1 LGDSG
6 ISSTTLN
13 NNFEGGEGGIEEER
27 NTYYGFNILS
37 KKRVLLLVFGI
48 ILFIG
53 AYSVGAMLVKINGSE
68 AQIIKRQFEEE
79 VKGIDQFGIFL
90 NNIQAAV
97 WMFIP
102 GFGIA
107 LSIFTAFSTGIVLNA
122 ILHTSLSF
130 VSHQISPLIVF
141 LTPFGVLEAIAYGI
155 AISRSGILS
164 FQLIKTKNR
173 RKYWK
178 EKFLI
183 PAVIEIG
190 IVISLLFIGAIIE
203 WQMI

>member
-1 LGDSG
+1 MQIVILK
-6 ISSTTLN
+6 
-13 NNFEGGEGGIEEER
+13 GGEGGIEER
-27 NTYYGFNILS
+27 NTYYRFSTIS
-37 KKRVLLLVFGI
+37 RKRVLFLVFGI

-53 AYSVGAMLVKINGSE
+53 AYSVGAMLVEINDSE

-79 VKGIDQFGIFL
+79 VKGIDQSGIFL

-102 GFGIA
+102 GFGIV
-107 LSIFTAFSTGIVLNA
+107 LGVFTAFSTGVAFNA
-122 ILHTSLSF
+122 ILQTSPSF

-164 FQLIKTKNR
+164 FQLIKTKNKK
-173 RKYWK
+173 KYWK

-183 PAVIEIG
+183 PTVIEIG

-203 WQMI
+203 WQMVQQSVRVG

>member
-1 LGDSG
+1 
-6 ISSTTLN
+6 
-13 NNFEGGEGGIEEER
+13 
-27 NTYYGFNILS
+27 
-37 KKRVLLLVFGI
+37 
-48 ILFIG
+48 
-53 AYSVGAMLVKINGSE
+53 MLVEINDSE
-68 AQIIKRQFEEE
+68 AQVIKRQFEGE
-79 VKGIDQFGIFL
+79 VKGIDQSGIFL

-102 GFGIA
+102 GFGIV
-107 LSIFTAFSTGIVLNA
+107 LGVFTAFSTGVAFNA
-122 ILHTSLSF
+122 ISQASPSF

-164 FQLIKTKNR
+164 FQLIKTKNKK
-173 RKYWK
+173 KYWK

-183 PAVIEIG
+183 PTVIEIG

-203 WQMI
+203 WQMVQQMVRVG

>member
-1 LGDSG
+1 
-6 ISSTTLN
+6 
-13 NNFEGGEGGIEEER
+13 
-27 NTYYGFNILS
+27 
-37 KKRVLLLVFGI
+37 
-48 ILFIG
+48 
-53 AYSVGAMLVKINGSE
+53 MLVKINYSE

-79 VKGIDQFGIFL
+79 VKGINQFGIFL

-102 GFGIA
+102 GFGIV
-107 LSIFTAFSTGIVLNA
+107 LGVFTAFSTGVAFNA
-122 ILHTSLSF
+122 ILQTSPSF

-164 FQLIKTKNR
+164 FQLIKTKNKK
-173 RKYWK
+173 KYWK

-183 PAVIEIG
+183 PTVIEIG

-203 WQMI
+203 WQMVQQSVRVG

>member
-1 LGDSG
+1 
-6 ISSTTLN
+6 
-13 NNFEGGEGGIEEER
+13 
-27 NTYYGFNILS
+27 
-37 KKRVLLLVFGI
+37 
-48 ILFIG
+48 
-53 AYSVGAMLVKINGSE
+53 MLVEINDSE
-68 AQIIKRQFEEE
+68 AQIIKRQFEGE
-79 VKGIDQFGIFL
+79 VKGIDQSGIFL

-102 GFGIA
+102 GFGIV
-107 LSIFTAFSTGIVLNA
+107 LGVFTAFSTGVAFNA
-122 ILHTSLSF
+122 ILQTSPSF

-164 FQLIKTKNR
+164 FQLIKTKNKK
-173 RKYWK
+173 KYWK

-183 PAVIEIG
+183 PTVIEIG

-203 WQMI
+203 WQMVQQMVRVG

>member
-1 LGDSG
+1 
-6 ISSTTLN
+6 
-13 NNFEGGEGGIEEER
+13 
-27 NTYYGFNILS
+27 
-37 KKRVLLLVFGI
+37 
-48 ILFIG
+48 
-53 AYSVGAMLVKINGSE
+53 MLVKINYSE

-79 VKGIDQFGIFL
+79 VKGINQFGIFL
-90 NNIQAAV
+90 NNTKAAV

-102 GFGIA
+102 GFGIV
-107 LSIFTAFSTGIVLNA
+107 LGVFTAFSTGVAFNA
-122 ILHTSLSF
+122 ILQTSPSF

-164 FQLIKTKNR
+164 FQLIKTKNKK
-173 RKYWK
+173 KYWK

-183 PAVIEIG
+183 PTVIEIG

-203 WQMI
+203 WQMVQQSVRVG

>member
-1 LGDSG
+1 
-6 ISSTTLN
+6 
-13 NNFEGGEGGIEEER
+13 
-27 NTYYGFNILS
+27 
-37 KKRVLLLVFGI
+37 
-48 ILFIG
+48 
-53 AYSVGAMLVKINGSE
+53 MLVEINDSE

-79 VKGIDQFGIFL
+79 VKGIDQSGIFL

-102 GFGIA
+102 GFGIV
-107 LSIFTAFSTGIVLNA
+107 LGVFTAFSTGVAFNA
-122 ILHTSLSF
+122 ILQTSPSF

-164 FQLIKTKNR
+164 FQLIKTKNKK
-173 RKYWK
+173 KYWK

-183 PAVIEIG
+183 PTVIEIG

-203 WQMI
+203 WQMVQQMVRVG